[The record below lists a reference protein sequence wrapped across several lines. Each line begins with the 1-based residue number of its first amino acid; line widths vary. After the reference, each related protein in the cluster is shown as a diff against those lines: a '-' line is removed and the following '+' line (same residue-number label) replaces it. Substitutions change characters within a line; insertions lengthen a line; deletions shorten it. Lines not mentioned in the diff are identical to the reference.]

1 MNEKNDI
8 SGPEFYQNKNAQLS
22 QIDKQVLL
30 TLIRDG
36 KLSQNNANDLE
47 TKINANN
54 IKDILM
60 EYANISYDDFINTI
74 LDLYRRDRVTLKD
87 ITDHFLLD
95 LEEFL
100 KDVAK
105 QFRLEYLNLENIKLN
120 YNLIEKVSAVQLK
133 KLGALPIKEDEI
145 NVYVALK
152 NPFDLDA
159 QDRIGHIF
167 NRKLLKVVV
176 CDPNNIDKY
185 MSKIELNES
194 VKGIINE
201 IRKELGSQ
209 TTQDSDSSGILKL
222 IETIL
227 RISIQNRASD
237 IHIEPTETNC
247 IVRSRID
254 GMLAETF
261 VFDKDIYPPLI
272 SRIKLLSNMDIAE
285 RRKPQDGRFSAHILN
300 REYDFRISTLPI
312 LNGESLVLRILDK
325 SKVVISLENLGMRQQ
340 NFSKF
345 THSMHQPYGI
355 ILVTGPTG
363 SGKSTTLYGA
373 LNDIKSVEKKDY
385 YRRRSSRIPIKY
397 DPTSACKRKSG
408 SYVFCSVKIDITSR
422 SRYHNDRRNKRSRY
436 IKNRHTSSINWSPCI
451 FYTTHKRCNLSDNSY
466 DRHGR

>member
-345 THSMHQPYGI
+345 
-355 ILVTGPTG
+355 
-363 SGKSTTLYGA
+363 
-373 LNDIKSVEKKDY
+373 
-385 YRRRSSRIPIKY
+385 
-397 DPTSACKRKSG
+397 CKEL
-408 SYVFCSVKIDITSR
+408 FKI
-422 SRYHNDRRNKRSRY
+422 
-436 IKNRHTSSINWSPCI
+436 
-451 FYTTHKRCNLSDNSY
+451 
-466 DRHGR
+466 